1 MTRVDVRK
9 WVTMSGGVLPQGGGI
24 QFCRLLA
31 LRSMYDPWHTVP
43 DQLCSICLI
52 VEVGATAPCVSRRI
66 WRSHAWPRA
75 TSSPTPSP
83 THTSTSARRDCAR
96 RRARHG
102 GDPPSDAT
110 KSRRPPTTVGGGCAC
125 GCLLLAAGLARV
137 VAHGDALETGGP
149 QDLEDLVEEDHR
161 FGCSRREL
169 GVADLN
175 GGHASRVRDRLGLE
189 LLR

>member
-24 QFCRLLA
+24 QFCRLLT
-31 LRSMYDPWHTVP
+31 LCSMYDSRHTVP
-43 DQLCSICLI
+43 DQLCSICLV

-96 RRARHG
+96 RRAPRRRSAKTHSEGPPHNQRWLRGGPRRHLACFVAESIVVEAG
-102 GDPPSDAT
+102 
-110 KSRRPPTTVGGGCAC
+110 RPAAQFDVDEDVGVGG
-125 GCLLLAAGLARV
+125 
-137 VAHGDALETGGP
+137 
-149 QDLEDLVEEDHR
+149 
-161 FGCSRREL
+161 
-169 GVADLN
+169 
-175 GGHASRVRDRLGLE
+175 
-189 LLR
+189 

>member
-1 MTRVDVRK
+1 MTRVDVHK

-24 QFCRLLA
+24 QLCRLLT
-31 LRSMYDPWHTVP
+31 LRSMYDSWHTVP
-43 DQLCSICLI
+43 DQLCSICLV

-102 GDPPSDAT
+102 GDPLEPSA
-110 KSRRPPTTVGGGCAC
+110 KGRRTTNDGCAAALMSVVGVS
-125 GCLLLAAGLARV
+125 GCRLVRPQGEGLPVIGCARRSQGNDV
-137 VAHGDALETGGP
+137 GSGERS
-149 QDLEDLVEEDHR
+149 ED
-161 FGCSRREL
+161 
-169 GVADLN
+169 
-175 GGHASRVRDRLGLE
+175 
-189 LLR
+189 